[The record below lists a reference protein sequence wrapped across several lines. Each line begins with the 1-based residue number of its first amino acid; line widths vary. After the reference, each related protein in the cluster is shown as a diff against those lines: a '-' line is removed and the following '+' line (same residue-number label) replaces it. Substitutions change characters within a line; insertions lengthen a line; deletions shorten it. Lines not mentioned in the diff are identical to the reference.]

1 MALATIPIGQRVR
14 ARPLSPPPGWT
25 LSQRKRAR
33 KGLGAS
39 ATLMIVSLVLLLS
52 ARRVSATVAATAAA
66 TTATVA
72 NKVSAM
78 DEDIEPKEKCV

>member
-1 MALATIPIGQRVR
+1 
-14 ARPLSPPPGWT
+14 
-25 LSQRKRAR
+25 
-33 KGLGAS
+33 
-39 ATLMIVSLVLLLS
+39 MIVSLVLLLS